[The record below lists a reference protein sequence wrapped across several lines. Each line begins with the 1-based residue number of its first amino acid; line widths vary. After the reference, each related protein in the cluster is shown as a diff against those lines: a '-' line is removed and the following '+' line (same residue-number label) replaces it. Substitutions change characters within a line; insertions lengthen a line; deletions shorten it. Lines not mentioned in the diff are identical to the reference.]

1 MREGDVVTNSQHGR
15 QVHDMKSV
23 ETNVAPLLSQ
33 LTTDYGPTDL
43 LGRFFQC
50 ADTAARARGVTLSFA
65 SLAELITV
73 NEQNRDSWP
82 PLFPTYDIR
91 HNTIAPEEAFCILGR
106 DRHGKVVAAHAGRL
120 FNLTCRSFH
129 DLAQSLQPMYEHP
142 DASKRPGET
151 CEVTARAARS
161 IKGRVVFSG
170 AAWYHPDY
178 RGKQLSTIVP
188 ILSRAYAL
196 THWNVDYLVA
206 MMSEGVVSGGM
217 TLRTGYTNIDWDIRV
232 TNSPMGDVRF
242 AFMWMQPPQLL
253 EDVAKFV
260 ARFDSERRDRLVQRR
275 A

>member
-1 MREGDVVTNSQHGR
+1 MNVDESNS
-15 QVHDMKSV
+15 
-23 ETNVAPLLSQ
+23 APLLNQ
-33 LTTDYGPTDL
+33 LTTRYGPIDL
-43 LGRFFQC
+43 LGRFFLL

-65 SLAELITV
+65 SMAELISV
-73 NEQNRDSWP
+73 NEQNRDSWL

-91 HNTIAPEEAFCILGR
+91 HNTIAPDEAFCILGR
-106 DRHGKVVAAHAGRL
+106 DAHGKVVAAHSGRL
-120 FNLTCRSFH
+120 FNLTFSSFH
-129 DLAQSLQPMYEHP
+129 DLAQSLHLMYEDP
-142 DASKRPGET
+142 GRSKQPGES
-151 CEVTARAARS
+151 CEVTAKTARS

-188 ILSRAYAL
+188 ILSRAYAF
-196 THWNVDYLVA
+196 THWNIDYLVA

-232 TNSPMGDVRF
+232 TNSPLGDVRF

-260 ARFDSERRDRLVQRR
+260 ARFEREMRDPLVQRR

>member
-1 MREGDVVTNSQHGR
+1 VDTEQLNSA
-15 QVHDMKSV
+15 S
-23 ETNVAPLLSQ
+23 LLSK
-33 LTTDYGPTDL
+33 LTTTYGPVDL
-43 LGRFFQC
+43 LGRFFLR

-65 SLAELITV
+65 GMDELIGV
-73 NEQNRDSWP
+73 NEQNRDSWL

-106 DRHGKVVAAHAGRL
+106 DRNGKAVAAHAGRL
-120 FNLTCRSFH
+120 FNLKFGSFH
-129 DLAQSLQPMYEHP
+129 DLAKSLHLMYEDP
-142 DASKRPGET
+142 DRSKRPGES
-151 CEVTARAARS
+151 CDVTAKAAGS

-188 ILSRAYAL
+188 LLSRAYAF
-196 THWNVDYLVA
+196 TRWNADYIVA
-206 MMSEGVVSGGM
+206 MMSEGVVKGGM

-242 AFMWMQPPQLL
+242 AFMWMQPPQLV

-260 ARFDSERRDRLVQRR
+260 ARSDGEMGDLLVQRR

>member
-1 MREGDVVTNSQHGR
+1 MSVAEANS
-15 QVHDMKSV
+15 
-23 ETNVAPLLSQ
+23 APLLSQ
-33 LTTDYGPTDL
+33 LTIEHGPVDL
-43 LGRFFQC
+43 LGRFFLL

-65 SLAELITV
+65 SMAELIEV

-91 HNTIAPEEAFCILGR
+91 HNTIAPDEAFCILGR
-106 DRHGKVVAAHAGRL
+106 DSHGKVVAAHAGRL
-120 FNLTCRSFH
+120 FNLTFNSFH
-129 DLAQSLQPMYEHP
+129 DLAQSLRLMYEDP
-142 DASKRPGET
+142 DASRRPGES
-151 CEVTARAARS
+151 CEVTAKAARS

-178 RGKQLSTIVP
+178 RGRQLSTILP
-188 ILSRAYAL
+188 ILSRAYAF
-196 THWNVDYLVA
+196 THWNIDYLVA

-232 TNSPMGDVRF
+232 TNSSMGNVRF

-260 ARFDSERRDRLVQRR
+260 ARSESEARDALVQRR